1 MIRLLLNI
9 MKCDEFIISLN
20 KVVSTMKAYM
30 GLKCKIGAYN
40 SVLKELLA
48 LNIPRGDIF
57 LLFGEIDIL
66 IQFIGLKSVDE
77 FVQNWFDPIRMIG
90 GTKALITQTLTF
102 IVISEGPQFAEEPFA
117 FIFLNTQPRNLEK
130 VRSSLLTIPE
140 IISADTV
147 FGSYDVICPIR
158 ANDKKELERVISHI
172 HNKIPGVEGT
182 ITAVVAGLR
191 I

>member
-1 MIRLLLNI
+1 M
-9 MKCDEFIISLN
+9 
-20 KVVSTMKAYM
+20 
-30 GLKCKIGAYN
+30 
-40 SVLKELLA
+40 
-48 LNIPRGDIF
+48 
-57 LLFGEIDIL
+57 
-66 IQFIGLKSVDE
+66 
-77 FVQNWFDPIRMIG
+77 
-90 GTKALITQTLTF
+90 
-102 IVISEGPQFAEEPFA
+102 
-117 FIFLNTQPRNLEK
+117 FLNTQPRNLEK

-158 ANDKKELERVISHI
+158 ANGKKELERVISHI